1 MTGWFRGRYKSI
13 KFRLL
18 FAFTLVLV
26 TAFLALGWHLDR
38 SYIVSKQQIL
48 QQQLEAQHIIF
59 NLCLGRAQPVATEK
73 LLSCYKIQR
82 QTAQTDLYFYSK
94 NSVLVAA
101 FKTENQFSDTPLS
114 PVQDDDKQRLEQWL
128 AALKNTTGQPLIRL
142 NGFYFNSSSP
152 NVVRTFI
159 IAMPSWQMDADILR
173 NRLTMS
179 GFLSALLL
187 LLVIGCYLQLK
198 RGLQPLDKM
207 VTDLE
212 AISSGTAAQL
222 SSEYATEFNAMRE
235 SLNNLLNAE
244 RLQRERY
251 RNTLADLAHSLKT
264 PLAVMQGA
272 TSENLDYQ
280 AYLNVA
286 GEQIRRMDQIIQ
298 YQLTRAV
305 KSIGDGAK
313 AKAVQAN
320 PIIERILS
328 ALGKVYREKE
338 VRVILNLER
347 NIEIN
352 ADERDLM
359 EMLGNM
365 LENAFKY
372 CRSEVAVSL
381 YSDNHNVFIILED
394 DGAGVSE
401 DMRKTI
407 LERGERA
414 DTSAAPGQGIGLSV
428 SVDILSSY
436 SCQLEVE
443 DSFSLGGAKFS
454 ITFPKH

>member
-1 MTGWFRGRYKSI
+1 MTDWFRGKYKSI

-18 FAFTLVLV
+18 FAFTLVLI
-26 TAFLALGWHLDR
+26 TAFLALGWYLDR
-38 SYIVSKQQIL
+38 SYIASKQQII
-48 QQQLEAQHIIF
+48 QQQLEHQYKIF
-59 NLCLGRAQPVATEK
+59 NLCLGSEQPVATEK
-73 LLSCYKIQR
+73 LLSCYKTQR
-82 QTAQTDLYFYSK
+82 QTAQTDLYFYSN
-94 NSVLVAA
+94 NSELVAVFRA
-101 FKTENQFSDTPLS
+101 DNRSSYTQLPPIYADDNQRS
-114 PVQDDDKQRLEQWL
+114 EQWL
-128 AALKNTTGQPLIRL
+128 AALKNNTGQRL
-142 NGFYFNSSSP
+142 VRLSDFYLYSSNQTPAS
-152 NVVRTFI
+152 VFI
-159 IAMPSWQMDADILR
+159 IAMPSWQMDADILH
-173 NRLTMS
+173 NRLTFS
-179 GFLSALLL
+179 SFLSALWV
-187 LLVIGCYLQLK
+187 LLVIGCYLLLK
-198 RGLQPLDKM
+198 RGLLPLDKM

-212 AISSGTAAQL
+212 AIASGNAAQL
-222 SSEYATEFNAMRE
+222 NSESATELNAMRK

-244 RLQRERY
+244 KLQRERY

-264 PLAVMQGA
+264 PLAVLQGA
-272 TSENLDYQ
+272 ASENLDYQ
-280 AYLNVA
+280 DYLSVA

-347 NIEIN
+347 NVEIN

-359 EMLGNM
+359 EILGNM

-381 YSDNHNVFIILED
+381 YSDNDNVFIILED

-401 DMRKTI
+401 NMRKII

-436 SCQLEVE
+436 NGQLEVE